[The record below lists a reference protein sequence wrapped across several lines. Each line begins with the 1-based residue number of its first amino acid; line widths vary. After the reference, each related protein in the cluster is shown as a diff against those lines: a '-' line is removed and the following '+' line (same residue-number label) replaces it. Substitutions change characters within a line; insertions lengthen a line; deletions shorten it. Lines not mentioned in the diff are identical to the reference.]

1 MSGAIRQT
9 AFVIAID
16 VGPDEPQSM
25 SWEFRREGAAWH
37 GTLVLN
43 SIGGPDKSWDGSPV
57 LHAFALQEDLDNIVA
72 RLDALI
78 HGEDGPFV
86 VQIVLVIPVAMV
98 S

>member
-1 MSGAIRQT
+1 VARN
-9 AFVIAID
+9 
-16 VGPDEPQSM
+16 VGSQ
-25 SWEFRREGAAWH
+25 
-37 GTLVLN
+37 LN
-43 SIGGPDKSWDGSPV
+43 RPDKGWDGSPV